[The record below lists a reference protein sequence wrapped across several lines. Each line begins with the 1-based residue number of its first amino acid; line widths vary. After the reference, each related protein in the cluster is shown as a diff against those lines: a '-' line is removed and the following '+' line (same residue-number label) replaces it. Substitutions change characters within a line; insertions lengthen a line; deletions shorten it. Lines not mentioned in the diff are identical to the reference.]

1 MKTIKPLL
9 FASVLFIAVSCSKST
24 SSTNTG
30 NWVNR
35 SEFNGVVRTE
45 ASSFVINDT
54 AYIAT
59 GYDGTNRLSDMWS
72 FSPAGTIGI
81 WTQRAQFP
89 GTPRNSAVGFAA
101 AGKGYITT
109 GYDGLNM
116 LGDNWQYDPV
126 ANSWTQKANFGG
138 NPRYDAVAFGL
149 MDKGYVGTGFD
160 NNYDKDFWMYDPT
173 SDSWTQNLGFGGNKR
188 SQAVTFVHNN
198 IAYLATGINN
208 GTLQYDFWSF
218 NPATTGWTQ
227 LRSTA
232 NISTDTYD
240 DNYGTIDRS
249 NAAAIVIG
257 DSAYITTGAQPGL
270 TSTTW
275 GYNFATDL
283 WFTMQ
288 AYEGAPR
295 TGATGF
301 SISAGGYVG
310 LGISS
315 TLPYDDFRQFFP
327 DEAYNAND

>member
-9 FASVLFIAVSCSKST
+9 FASLLFIVVSCSKST

-30 NWVNR
+30 NWVNQ
-35 SEFNGVVRTE
+35 SEFNGVVRSE
-45 ASSFVINDT
+45 AVSFVLNDT
-54 AYIAT
+54 AYVGT
-59 GYDGTNRLSDMWS
+59 GYDGTNRLNDVWS
-72 FSPAGTIGI
+72 FNPAGIGF

-89 GTPRNSAVGFAA
+89 GTARSSAVAFAT

-109 GYDGLNM
+109 GYDGTYMLN
-116 LGDNWQYDPV
+116 DTWQYDPA
-126 ANSWTQKANFGG
+126 ANTWTQKANFGG
-138 NPRYDAVAFGL
+138 TPRYDAVAFGFT
-149 MDKGYVGTGFD
+149 DKGYVGTGFD
-160 NNYDKDFWMYDPT
+160 GNYDKDFWAYDPIA
-173 SDSWTQNLGFGGNKR
+173 DSWTQNQGFGGNKR

-208 GTLQYDFWSF
+208 GTLQNDFWSF
-218 NPATTGWTQ
+218 NGATATWTQ
-227 LRSTA
+227 LRATA

-249 NAAAIVIG
+249 NAVAIVIG

-270 TSTTW
+270 TATTW
-275 GYNFATDL
+275 GYNFVTDL

-295 TGATGF
+295 AGATSF
-301 SISAGGYVG
+301 SIPAGGYVG
-310 LGISS
+310 FGLSS
-315 TLPYDDFRQFFP
+315 GYPYDDLREFFP